1 MNRSE
6 YSTPYGR
13 IILVAIILAGL
24 LAVAPAVTT
33 AEGNDADIIIDEAGA
48 DLSTNHYWELT
59 VDSAVTGVETV
70 KFDYSSSGIDL
81 SSQDIEYLQVSIGS
95 KEPGMQVVESSNNG
109 EVLEIKFYEPQ
120 NLRQDETLTLETY
133 GNKVDNPGTGSYT
146 ASISLIDG
154 DTNTLATEQA
164 SFEIQTA
171 SLYIDNVGTNVKSTH
186 EWDIVADSSGT
197 KSLETIELDY
207 TGTSIDVSGFDG
219 LSSSDEIP
227 VSIGGSEYPISGDNV
242 EANDD
247 IISLSI
253 GEDVDPD
260 ETVSVRGLG
269 EIQNP
274 GIGTIEPAMRLLES
288 DETTITEG
296 NAKTEIF
303 ESGTIQGSVTKS
315 DGSNLN
321 NNVRVE
327 VFNATTNNYVA
338 GADVDSNGDYT
349 IDVPAHQIRVEVDVD
364 GYLKET
370 ETKSVPTEGIT
381 VDFELTEA
389 VEVTGKITDT
399 NGNGLDGATI
409 WAGGPVEAFNRT
421 DANGNYKLD
430 LAPGQYNLYVDHD
443 GFKDRWEP
451 EVDVASSSDIGD
463 ISLESTSY
471 INGTVVDESGDPIQA
486 DRVFAYDPSFTS
498 FAEDFTVNS
507 NGEFS
512 LEVGSGTYT
521 VEADRSGYPNA
532 REEDVEVGADDEVE
546 IEIELPEPGVI
557 EGRVTNES
565 GGVDNAFVVADDGT
579 NYYHAKTDRNGD
591 YQIDAA
597 EGSYQVIVYANGQA
611 GAGQSVDLAAGTT
624 ESDVDFEL
632 KKTEI
637 LYSSVDVV
645 EDGTN
650 TVSEG
655 NIGFSAD
662 LQNGIMISQV
672 TDTNNNQ
679 PMMPHDLEYLGVNEE
694 TEFEIQI
701 TATNYTPSSLMWGA
715 SDVDWA
721 TTDNATNDDAIDITV
736 TTKPVNLQGND
747 SDPQKLPIGPLMT
760 RSPSEVQWPSKAD
773 DDATI
778 GWNQTVYF
786 GLFDLATAPP
796 DVRENLDGMTVTTNA
811 QTFAPPRVEDD
822 ALKVWVA
829 APNRTV
835 DGDLHE
841 GFYEAHIPDAQ
852 LDSWGVDEPEDDL
865 DALYRGDSTDFTVE
879 ETDGGAWIK
888 IDNIGYSAG
897 TIEVAPDESD
907 TSESPPKVGSVSA
920 NTGTTTDDED
930 DDETPEPTPEEETP
944 EPTPEQDTPEPTTET
959 ESPEPT
965 EESTATGSGGADTP
979 VPDDQPGFGPVAA
992 IVAFV
997 AVALLALR
1005 RWD

>member
-6 YSTPYGR
+6 YSISIGR
-13 IILVAIILAGL
+13 IILVTIFLAGL
-24 LAVAPAVTT
+24 LAVAPAVTA
-33 AEGNDADIIIDEAGA
+33 AEGNDADIIVDEPGA
-48 DLSTNHYWELT
+48 DLSTNHYWDLT
-59 VDSAVTGVETV
+59 VDSEVTGVEKV
-70 KFDYSSSGIDL
+70 KVDYSSSGIDL

-95 KEPGMQVVESSNNG
+95 EKPGMQVVDSSNNG
-109 EVLEIKFYEPQ
+109 EVLEITFYEPQ
-120 NLRQDETLTLETY
+120 TLRPDETLTVETY
-133 GNKVDNPGTGSYT
+133 GDKVDNPGTGSYT
-146 ASISLIDG
+146 ASISLIDEK
-154 DTNTLATEQA
+154 NTLVSEQA

-171 SLYIDNVGTNVKSTH
+171 SLYIDNAATDVKSTH
-186 EWDIVADSSGT
+186 EWDIVADSSEKKT
-197 KSLETIELDY
+197 LETIELDY
-207 TGTSIDVSGFDG
+207 TGTSIDVSRFDG

-227 VSIGGSEYPISGDNV
+227 VSIGGSEYPISGDDV

-247 IISLSI
+247 VISLEI
-253 GEDVDPD
+253 GEDVDQD
-260 ETVSVRGLG
+260 ETVSVSGLG
-269 EIQNP
+269 EIKNP
-274 GIGTIEPAMRLLES
+274 GVGTIEPAMRLLES
-288 DETTITEG
+288 EGNTITEG
-296 NAKTEIF
+296 NAKTEIL
-303 ESGTIQGSVTKS
+303 ESGTIEGSVTKS
-315 DGSNLN
+315 DGSSLN
-321 NNVRVE
+321 KNVPVK
-327 VFNATTNNYVA
+327 VYNATTNNYIA
-338 GADVDSNGDYT
+338 SEDVDSNGDYT
-349 IDVPAHQIRVEVDVD
+349 IDVPAHQLRVEVDVD
-364 GYLKET
+364 GYLKES
-370 ETKSVPTEGIT
+370 ETQDVPDSTTTI
-381 VDFELTEA
+381 DFELSEA
-389 VEVTGKITDT
+389 VEATGKITDR

-409 WAGGPVEAFNRT
+409 SASGPVEAFNQT

-430 LAPGQYNLYVDHD
+430 LAPGQYNLYVDHESY
-443 GFKDRWEP
+443 KDRWEP

-463 ISLESTSY
+463 ISLEPISY
-471 INGTVVDESGDPIQA
+471 INGTVVDESGNPIQA

-498 FAEDFTVNS
+498 YADNLTVDS

-521 VEADRSGYPNA
+521 VEAENTGYPNA
-532 REEDVEVGADDEVE
+532 REEDVEVDADDEVE
-546 IEIELPEPGVI
+546 IEIELPEPAGI
-557 EGRVTNES
+557 EGRVTNEA
-565 GGVDNAFVVADDGT
+565 GGVENAFVVADDGS
-579 NYYHAKTDRNGD
+579 NFYYDQTDGDGD

-597 EGSYQVIVYANGQA
+597 EGSYQVIVYADGQA
-611 GAGQSVDLAAGTT
+611 GAGQSVDVDAGST

-632 KKTEI
+632 EKTEI
-637 LYSSVDVV
+637 LHSSVDVI
-645 EDGTN
+645 EDGTDS
-650 TVSEG
+650 VSEG

-662 LQNGIMISQV
+662 LQNGIMISKL

-679 PMMPHDLEYLGVNEE
+679 QKMPHDLEDLGVNDE

-715 SDVDWA
+715 SDVDWE

-796 DVRENLDGMTVTTNA
+796 DVRDNLNGMTVTTNA

-841 GFYEAHIPDAQ
+841 GFYEAHIPDTQ
-852 LDSWGVDEPEDDL
+852 LDSWGVDDPEDDL

-897 TIEVAPDESD
+897 TIEVAPDETD
-907 TSESPPKVGSVSA
+907 TSESPPEVGSVSA
-920 NTGTTTDDED
+920 NTGSTAEDED
-930 DDETPEPTPEEETP
+930 DEETP
-944 EPTPEQDTPEPTTET
+944 EPTPEDETPEPTPDQDTPEPTTET

-965 EESTATGSGGADTP
+965 EDSTATESGGADTP

-997 AVALLALR
+997 AVGLLTYR